1 MKVPPGVSIDRDP
14 TISSLEDIINQKLTE
29 LVGDQKEELP
39 PDVAIKHISPEE
51 ALQELLAL
59 ENGANITQNL
69 TADNL

>member
-1 MKVPPGVSIDRDP
+1 MKVPHGVNIDRDP
-14 TISSLEDIINQKLTE
+14 TITSLESNINQKLTE

-39 PDVAIKHISPEE
+39 PDMTIKHIGPEE
-51 ALQELLAL
+51 ALKELFAL